1 VKPLYKYFPLFIA
14 LLVIAILGTGLY
26 GGAVVR
32 SLFFERIAVGLED
45 TASMLKSLLEE
56 ESPENFDSFC
66 KTAGTEFSRVTIVDE
81 DGIVLGDSIAVPAEM
96 DNHGNR
102 PEIMRAY
109 LGTLGSSIRHSDT
122 LKRNMVYLALPAFEI
137 NNQTVVLR
145 TATSLGSIKGELRS
159 AYTKIAVVS
168 VVILVLVSL
177 LGIILISRVNGAL
190 QIIQHAVLEY
200 SKGNLSFRPHVQR
213 PPELK
218 QVADTISQLAG
229 DLLSRAKTATRQRD
243 ELEAVFAGMEEA
255 VILLDADLT
264 VLEINE
270 AALRLADTAYDDA
283 VGKEL
288 LIVFRNT
295 SLHNLAEKIRNNQE
309 SVDQEIILFQDRD
322 LFLQVHGSIISGT
335 EGSEDSRILIVLND
349 VTTIKKLEQI
359 RKDFVANVSHE
370 LKTPITAV
378 KGYVET
384 LLGDESTDKAT
395 TKEFLS
401 VIHRQVN
408 RLAAIVE
415 DLLIISRLEQSN
427 DIEPEMTPCNLLEL
441 LEYVSRMYLAEAEGK
456 KIALQVAC
464 SPDISVTAN
473 RILLEQGI
481 ANLVDNAVKY
491 SEPGESVEIE
501 GEEQEGFT
509 AIRVTDHGNG
519 IANEHI
525 DRIFERF
532 YRVDKGRSRDRG
544 GTGLGLSIVK
554 HVALAHKGQVTV
566 ESTVGSGSTF
576 TILLPRDVSSG

>member
-1 VKPLYKYFPLFIA
+1 
-14 LLVIAILGTGLY
+14 
-26 GGAVVR
+26 
-32 SLFFERIAVGLED
+32 
-45 TASMLKSLLEE
+45 
-56 ESPENFDSFC
+56 
-66 KTAGTEFSRVTIVDE
+66 
-81 DGIVLGDSIAVPAEM
+81 
-96 DNHGNR
+96 
-102 PEIMRAY
+102 
-109 LGTLGSSIRHSDT
+109 
-122 LKRNMVYLALPAFEI
+122 
-137 NNQTVVLR
+137 
-145 TATSLGSIKGELRS
+145 
-159 AYTKIAVVS
+159 
-168 VVILVLVSL
+168 
-177 LGIILISRVNGAL
+177 
-190 QIIQHAVLEY
+190 
-200 SKGNLSFRPHVQR
+200 
-213 PPELK
+213 
-218 QVADTISQLAG
+218 
-229 DLLSRAKTATRQRD
+229 
-243 ELEAVFAGMEEA
+243 MEEA
-255 VILLDADLT
+255 VILLDFDLT

-288 LIVFRNT
+288 LVIFRNT
-295 SLHNLAEKIRNNQE
+295 SLHNLAEKIRNKQK
-309 SVDQEIILFQDRD
+309 SVDQEIILFQDSD

-335 EGSEDSRILIVLND
+335 ESNEDSRILIVLND

-370 LKTPITAV
+370 LKTPITAA

-384 LLGDESTDKAT
+384 LLGYESTDPAT

-408 RLAAIVE
+408 RLASIVE

-427 DIEPEMTPCNLLEL
+427 DIQPEMTPCNLQEL
-441 LEYVSRMYLAEAEGK
+441 LEYISRMYLAEAEGK
-456 KIALQVAC
+456 NISLQAVC
-464 SPDISVTAN
+464 PPEITVTAN

-491 SEPGESVEIE
+491 SEPGESIEIE

-509 AIRVTDHGNG
+509 AIRVIDHGHG
-519 IANEHI
+519 IADEHI